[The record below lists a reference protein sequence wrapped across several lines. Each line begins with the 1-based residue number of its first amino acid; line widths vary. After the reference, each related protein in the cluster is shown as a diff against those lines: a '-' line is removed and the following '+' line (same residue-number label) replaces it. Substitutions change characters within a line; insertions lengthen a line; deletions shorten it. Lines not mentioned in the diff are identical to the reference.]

1 VARFKNVSGGAR
13 EVPLLAELGLPG
25 IVEADEI
32 VEVPDEVAAGY
43 VWPEETWQ
51 TTKASAKTRTAG
63 TATEVETGK
72 GE

>member
-13 EVPLLAELGLPG
+13 EVPLLAEVGLPA

-32 VEVPDEVAAGY
+32 VEVPDEVADGY

-51 TTKASAKTRTAG
+51 ATKPAAKAKAG
-63 TATEVETGK
+63 DK
-72 GE
+72 GEGG

>member
-13 EVPLLAELGLPG
+13 EVPLLVELGLPG

-32 VEVPDEVAAGY
+32 VEVPDDVAAGY

-51 TTKASAKTRTAG
+51 ATKPASKAKAD
-63 TATEVETGK
+63 AK
-72 GE
+72 ADQGEGG